1 MIVEVSTNLFVG
13 DAEGIREAK
22 KRGMYIIHA
31 AKEPWH
37 RECLGYTGRAA
48 PKDHPH
54 YLWYAD
60 TWAMCC
66 NLVDAPDA
74 KYVPD
79 ELVTAIVWQMQA
91 HLSIGKQVFIHCNKG
106 ESRAPT
112 MALLY
117 LLKNEKGWTVD
128 KFKEAYPA
136 YNPGAGMTAY
146 LQQFIAE
153 LR

>member
-1 MIVEVSTNLFVG
+1 MIVEVFTNLFVG

-22 KRGMYIIHA
+22 KRDMYIIHA

-37 RECLGYTGRAA
+37 RERLGYTGRAA
-48 PKDHPH
+48 PKNHPY

-60 TWAMCC
+60 YLAMYC

-136 YNPGAGMTAY
+136 YNPGAGMATY
-146 LQQFIAE
+146 LQQFIE
-153 LR
+153 KLG